1 MRRNL
6 VTRRHFLTSSGIA
19 LALPFLESLAPA
31 QGHKVPLR
39 RIVVVLYPVGLHP
52 ANFFPQQ
59 PGRNYTASRYLKH
72 IEDYRGD
79 FTVFSGLSHA
89 RIGRAHAGD
98 QSFLTGAPYE
108 RPEAFRNTISLDQF
122 AAAYLGTATRFPSLT
137 LGDGLSFNQSG
148 VKLPGFNR
156 PSDVF
161 TRLFLSG
168 SPAQIVAQRRRLQEG
183 RSILDLVGHESN
195 QMQRNLPV
203 RDQARLD
210 EYFDSVR
217 QLERRLVQ
225 ADEWESIPRP
235 RVTAPTPKDV
245 NPNAD
250 PIGHLRLMYDLI
262 QLALQT
268 DTTRIITLHGGLL
281 NSQPVIDG
289 SSLDYHNLS
298 HHSMNADK
306 ITSLGLIEDELM
318 RAFRDLLKKLQETR
332 EKGETLLDRT
342 MVLLGSNLG
351 NASSHETTNLPILL
365 AGGGFRHGQH
375 LVFNRENNTPL
386 CNLYVTM
393 LQRLGMEVSSFGT
406 SRGTVTGLEA

>member
-6 VTRRHFLTSSGIA
+6 VTRRRFLTSSGIA

-31 QGHKVPLR
+31 QDSTVPRR

-52 ANFFPQQ
+52 ANFFPIQA
-59 PGRNYTASRYLKH
+59 GRDYTASRYLKH
-72 IEDYRGD
+72 LADFRGD

-108 RPEAFRNTISLDQF
+108 RPEAFRNTISLDQL
-122 AAAYLGTATRFPSLT
+122 AAAHLGAATRFPNLT
-137 LGDGLSFNQSG
+137 LGEGLSFNQSG
-148 VKLPGFNR
+148 VKLPGIMR
-156 PSDVF
+156 PSEVF
-161 TRLFLSG
+161 TRMFLSG
-168 SPAQIVAQRRRLQEG
+168 SQTQIAAQKRRLSEG
-183 RSILDLVGHESN
+183 RSILDLVGRESTR
-195 QMQRNLPV
+195 MQPDLPA

-210 EYFDSVR
+210 EYFDAVR

-225 ADEWESIPRP
+225 ADEWESKPRP
-235 RVTAPTPKDV
+235 HVTAPTPKDV

-250 PIGHLRLMYDLI
+250 PIGHLRLMYELI

-268 DTTRIITLHGGLL
+268 DMTRIITLHGGLL

-289 SSLDYHNLS
+289 AALDYHNLS
-298 HHSMNADK
+298 HHGMNADK
-306 ITSLGLIEDELM
+306 IASLGLIEDELM
-318 RAFRDLLKKLQETR
+318 RAFRDLLKILKETP
-332 EKGETLLDRT
+332 EEGETILDRT
-342 MVLLGSNLG
+342 MVLLGSNLS

-365 AGGGFRHGQH
+365 AGGGFHHGQH
-375 LVFNRENNTPL
+375 LVFNRETNTPL

-393 LQRLGMEVSSFGT
+393 LQRLGMEVTTFGT
-406 SRGTVTGLEA
+406 SRGTLTGLEA